1 MERKRIL
8 GITEVEA
15 TGEEENT
22 RILGITEVGTNG
34 EEENSRYNR
43 GANKWRGREF

>member
-8 GITEVEA
+8 CITED
-15 TGEEENT
+15 
-22 RILGITEVGTNG
+22 GTTG

-43 GANKWRGREF
+43 REQQERERNLGITGGNTRRAREL